1 MTAQEHIEAIGRAI
15 IQVEAAVKVMQNATQ
30 QADQRD
36 PTAKAMRKATEQ
48 AEKSLALLHARLERA
63 QKAYMAT
70 RDGKNIVA
78 FSGGTDKPPVT
89 DPDKPVK
96 P

>member
-1 MTAQEHIEAIGRAI
+1 MTAQEHIDAIGRALAKS
-15 IQVEAAVKVMQNATQ
+15 EEAVKAT
-30 QADQRD
+30 
-36 PTAKAMRKATEQ
+36 RKALRLVEEHH
-48 AEKSLALLHARLERA
+48 AILHARLERA
-63 QKAYMAT
+63 QRDFMAT

>member
-1 MTAQEHIEAIGRAI
+1 LKDPLMTAQEHIDAIGRALAKS
-15 IQVEAAVKVMQNATQ
+15 EEAVKAT
-30 QADQRD
+30 
-36 PTAKAMRKATEQ
+36 P
-48 AEKSLALLHARLERA
+48 
-63 QKAYMAT
+63 